1 MSDIEITAPA
11 REVDAS
17 RDRPRHRAF
26 ARARWVLTIVVLA
39 TGGALALATPR
50 ARDAP
55 VASANDDRVIDRG
68 VGRRA
73 LSVYYNRKIA
83 GGQQLSMQHSSS
95 PRPGRA

>member
-26 ARARWVLTIVVLA
+26 ARARWVLTIIVLA

-50 ARDAP
+50 ADAAAPTRDARA
-55 VASANDDRVIDRG
+55 ASDEDAAAIARR
-68 VGRRA
+68 RRA
-73 LSVYYNRKIA
+73 
-83 GGQQLSMQHSSS
+83 
-95 PRPGRA
+95 RASE